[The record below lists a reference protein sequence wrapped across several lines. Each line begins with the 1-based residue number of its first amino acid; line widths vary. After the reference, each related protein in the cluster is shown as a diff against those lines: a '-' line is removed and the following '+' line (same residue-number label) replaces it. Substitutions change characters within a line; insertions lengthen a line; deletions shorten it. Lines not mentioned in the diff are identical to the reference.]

1 MSVLKTQSLKNENM
15 FNNGELFTKRGKC
28 QRLDNGKASELT
40 RINSLVA
47 CEWTF
52 RANNNDFKKVWQIK
66 WK

>member
-47 CEWTF
+47 CE
-52 RANNNDFKKVWQIK
+52 
-66 WK
+66 